1 MDVFSALTTCSV
13 LSMHFAL
20 EEMYTQKGNWSRCA
34 VFPAKPAALMRI
46 ATLLPCLFWASEIL
60 FHRIFRFIICDIP
73 FIYRNIFRIKLADQ
87 GSSTYHNYWTIM
99 QALSRLSTDI
109 PYQTF
114 VSKPDFY
121 TNSRFYRGSRVTS
134 DCELRA
140 LQVEPRGV
148 SSRVPVTCAV
158 NKLIRSNFL

>member
-1 MDVFSALTTCSV
+1 MRRTIDSL
-13 LSMHFAL
+13 
-20 EEMYTQKGNWSRCA
+20 
-34 VFPAKPAALMRI
+34 AALDYDDKRK
-46 ATLLPCLFWASEIL
+46 LL
-60 FHRIFRFIICDIP
+60 FIICDG
-73 FIYRNIFRIKLADQ
+73 NIISSGDDRTTPRIVLDILGVDPKLALQDLSVNYKPRPELTNSAWSCQHRPDFPIAADQ

-121 TNSRFYRGSRVTS
+121 TNSPFYRGSRVTS